1 MNAILLE
8 ILAIII
14 PIIIPIKYTATI
26 ISPEIFGK
34 KAFARKPYIGSLA
47 EQLINGVSIIVIL
60 RSRSDD
66 NVLLDITAGT
76 VQPKPINIGTIL
88 FPESPILLSS
98 LSITNAILAIYP
110 ESSRSDRKKNSTTI
124 IGTKLT
130 TEPTPTKIPSVIRAC
145 NDSLTFIDVNRLST
159 TSVR

>member
-1 MNAILLE
+1 MLE
-8 ILAIII
+8 ILATRI
-14 PIIIPIKYTATI
+14 PIIIPIKYTPTI
-26 ISPEIFGK
+26 IRPENSGK
-34 KAFARKPYIGSLA
+34 NASAKKPYIGSLA

-60 RSRSDD
+60 RSRSEDK
-66 NVLLDITAGT
+66 VLLDITAGT
-76 VQPKPINIGTIL
+76 VHPKPISIGTIL

-130 TEPTPTKIPSVIRAC
+130 TEPTPTNIPSVISA
-145 NDSLTFIDVNRLST
+145 
-159 TSVR
+159 